1 MENLLDENVLKE
13 ISQETWLKDVAT
25 YLHRAV
31 NDIHYRNGFL
41 AAARRVA
48 DERYAQYLEYAINQ
62 LSPIKSN
69 ITGVS
74 NGGSIFTNTVKTI
87 EGG

>member
-1 MENLLDENVLKE
+1 MENLLDENVFKE
-13 ISQETWLKDVAT
+13 IAQEPWLKDVAT

-31 NDIHYRNGFL
+31 QDIHYRNGFL
-41 AAARRVA
+41 AAARRVSG
-48 DERYAQYLEYAINQ
+48 DKYAQYLEYAINQ

-74 NGGSIFTNTVKTI
+74 SGGLFVNTAKTI